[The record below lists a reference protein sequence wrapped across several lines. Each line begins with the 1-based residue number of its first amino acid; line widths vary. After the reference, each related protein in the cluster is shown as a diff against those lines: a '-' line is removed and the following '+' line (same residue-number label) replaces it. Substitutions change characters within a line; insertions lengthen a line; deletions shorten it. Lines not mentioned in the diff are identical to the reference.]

1 MRLPCNRQ
9 TPIFKWNYFS
19 GLLLTLWDFKQAIL
33 LMELKKVVL
42 NDLHEQLGAK
52 MAPFAGYNMP
62 VRYSSDIEEHNT
74 VRNGVG
80 IFDVSHMGEFVV
92 KGPRALDMLQS
103 ITTNDV
109 STLAN
114 GKAQYTCITN
124 EKGGIVDDIIVYKI
138 EHEVYMLVVNA
149 SNIDK
154 DWDWITKNNKQGA
167 ALENISDQTGLFAV
181 QGPLAGK
188 ALQSLTAIELSTMRP
203 YTFERGTFAD
213 VPNVLISATGYTG
226 SGGYEIYFPK
236 NAAKEIWDKIFD
248 AGKAYDIKPVG
259 LGARDTLRLEMGYS
273 LYGNDLNDN
282 TTPLEAGLGWITKF
296 TKSFIGDEILRQQKE
311 KGVEKLLVGFELL
324 ERGIPREGYAIQN
337 ALGREIGKVTS
348 GTQSPTLSK
357 GIGLGY
363 VDTSFAVVGEEIYIS
378 VRNKQLKAQIV
389 KLPFYKK

>member
-1 MRLPCNRQ
+1 
-9 TPIFKWNYFS
+9 
-19 GLLLTLWDFKQAIL
+19 
-33 LMELKKVVL
+33 MELKKVVL

-80 IFDVSHMGEFVV
+80 IFDVSHMGEFIV
-92 KGPRALDMLQS
+92 KGSRALDMLQS

-109 STLAN
+109 SVLSN

-124 EKGGIVDDIIVYKI
+124 EKGGIVDDIIIYKI
-138 EHEVYMLVVNA
+138 GDEEYMLVVNA
-149 SNIDK
+149 SNIEK
-154 DWDWITKNNKQGA
+154 DWDWITSNNKQEA
-167 ALENISDQTGLFAV
+167 ALENISDQIGLFAV
-181 QGPLAGK
+181 QGPFAGK
-188 ALQSLTAIELSTMRP
+188 SLQSLTAIDLSTMRP
-203 YTFERGTFAD
+203 YTFEKGTFAD

>member
-1 MRLPCNRQ
+1 M
-9 TPIFKWNYFS
+9 
-19 GLLLTLWDFKQAIL
+19 D
-33 LMELKKVVL
+33 LKKVVL

-62 VRYSSDIEEHNT
+62 VRYSSDIEEHNN

-80 IFDVSHMGEFVV
+80 IFDVSHMGEILV
-92 KGPRALDMLQS
+92 KGPQALDLLQH

-109 STLAN
+109 SALSV
-114 GKAQYTCITN
+114 GKAQYSCITN
-124 EKGGIVDDIIVYKI
+124 ENGGIVDDIIIYKI
-138 EHEVYMLVVNA
+138 GEEEYMLVVNA
-149 SNIDK
+149 SNIEK
-154 DWDWITKNNKQGA
+154 DWDWISSNNIQKA
-167 ALENISDQTGLFAV
+167 ELVNISDQIGLFAV
-181 QGPLAGK
+181 QGPLAAE
-188 ALQSLTAIELSTMRP
+188 ALQSLTAIDLSAMRP
-203 YTFERGTFAD
+203 YTFEKGTFAD

-226 SGGYEIYFPK
+226 SGGFEIYFP
-236 NAAKEIWDKIFD
+236 NTYAREVWDKIFD

-273 LYGNDLNDN
+273 LYGNDLNDT

-296 TKSFIGDEILRQQKE
+296 TKRFIGDDILKRQKE
-311 KGVEKLLVGFELL
+311 KGVEKRLVGFELL

-337 ALGREIGKVTS
+337 TQGQEIGKVTS

-363 VDTSFAVVGEEIYIS
+363 VEANFAVVGEEIYIR

-389 KLPFYKK
+389 KPPFYKK

>member
-1 MRLPCNRQ
+1 M
-9 TPIFKWNYFS
+9 
-19 GLLLTLWDFKQAIL
+19 D
-33 LMELKKVVL
+33 LKKVVL

-62 VRYSSDIEEHNT
+62 VRYSSDIEEHNN

-80 IFDVSHMGEFVV
+80 IFDVSHMGEILV
-92 KGPRALDMLQS
+92 KGPQALDLLQH

-109 STLAN
+109 SALSV
-114 GKAQYTCITN
+114 GKAQYSCITN
-124 EKGGIVDDIIVYKI
+124 ENGGIVDDIIIYKI
-138 EHEVYMLVVNA
+138 GEEEYMLVVNA
-149 SNIDK
+149 SNIEK
-154 DWDWITKNNKQGA
+154 DWDWISSNNIQKA
-167 ALENISDQTGLFAV
+167 ELVNISDQIGLFAV
-181 QGPLAGK
+181 QGPLAAG
-188 ALQSLTAIELSTMRP
+188 ALQSLTAIDLSAMRP
-203 YTFERGTFAD
+203 YTFEKGTFAD

-226 SGGYEIYFPK
+226 SGGFEIYFP
-236 NAAKEIWDKIFD
+236 NTYAREVWDKIFD

-273 LYGNDLNDN
+273 LYGNDLNDT

-296 TKSFIGDEILRQQKE
+296 TKRFIGDDILKRQKE

-337 ALGREIGKVTS
+337 TQGQEIGKVTS

-363 VDTSFAVVGEEIYIS
+363 VEANFAVVGEEIYIR

-389 KLPFYKK
+389 KPPFYKK

>member
-1 MRLPCNRQ
+1 
-9 TPIFKWNYFS
+9 
-19 GLLLTLWDFKQAIL
+19 
-33 LMELKKVVL
+33 MELKKVVL

-80 IFDVSHMGEFVV
+80 VFDVSHMGEFIV
-92 KGPRALDMLQS
+92 KGTQALDLLQS

-109 STLAN
+109 SALSN
-114 GKAQYTCITN
+114 GKAQYSCITN
-124 EKGGIVDDIIVYKI
+124 EEGGIVDDIIIYKLG
-138 EHEVYMLVVNA
+138 EEEYMLVVNA
-149 SNIDK
+149 SNIEK
-154 DWDWITKNNKQGA
+154 DWDWIVKNNKQGA
-167 ALENISDQTGLFAV
+167 ELENVSDQIGLFAV

-188 ALQSLTAIELSTMRP
+188 SLQSLTNIDLSAMRP
-203 YTFERGTFAD
+203 YTFKQGTFAD
-213 VPNVLISATGYTG
+213 VPNILISATGYTG
-226 SGGYEIYFPK
+226 SGGFEIYFPQA
-236 NAAKEIWDKIFD
+236 NAKEIWDKIFD
-248 AGKAYDIKPVG
+248 AGKVYGIKPVG

-273 LYGNDLNDN
+273 LYGNDLNDT

-296 TKSFIGDEILRQQKE
+296 TKSFIGDEKLKQQKE
-311 KGVEKLLVGFELL
+311 KGVEKRLVGFELL

-337 ALGREIGKVTS
+337 ALGQEIGKVTS
-348 GTQSPTLSK
+348 GTQSPSLSK

>member
-1 MRLPCNRQ
+1 M
-9 TPIFKWNYFS
+9 
-19 GLLLTLWDFKQAIL
+19 D
-33 LMELKKVVL
+33 LKKVVL

-62 VRYSSDIEEHNT
+62 VRYSSDIEEHNN

-80 IFDVSHMGEFVV
+80 IFDVSHMGEILV
-92 KGPRALDMLQS
+92 KGPQALDLLQH

-109 STLAN
+109 SALSV
-114 GKAQYTCITN
+114 GKAQYSCITN
-124 EKGGIVDDIIVYKI
+124 ENGGIVDDIIIYKI
-138 EHEVYMLVVNA
+138 GEEEYMLVVNA
-149 SNIDK
+149 SNIEK
-154 DWDWITKNNKQGA
+154 DWDWVSSNNIQKA
-167 ALENISDQTGLFAV
+167 ELVNISDQIGLFAV
-181 QGPLAGK
+181 QGPLAAG
-188 ALQSLTAIELSTMRP
+188 ALQSLTAIDLSAMRP
-203 YTFERGTFAD
+203 YTFEKGTFAD

-226 SGGYEIYFPK
+226 SGGFEIYFP
-236 NAAKEIWDKIFD
+236 NTYAREVWDKIFD

-273 LYGNDLNDN
+273 LYGNDLNDT

-296 TKSFIGDEILRQQKE
+296 TKRFIGDDILKRQKE
-311 KGVEKLLVGFELL
+311 KGVEKRLVGFELL

-337 ALGREIGKVTS
+337 TQGQEIGKVTS

-363 VDTSFAVVGEEIYIS
+363 VEANFAVVGEEIYIR

-389 KLPFYKK
+389 KPPFYKK